1 MIRSLALCAA
11 LLAAGAARAGEPS
24 LPEVA
29 DAKAPPGKVPDAT
42 TVERARTP
50 IEALNERLI
59 GSASR
64 AVRFDW
70 RQKTVGFGLLT
81 SSLLELN
88 NFASMR
94 VGGFARFPYNDFVVE
109 VAASRAFVWGSDST
123 AKLAQTPY
131 RQSGRPDRFELD
143 LNVDYVLAEGVVTP
157 RPSFIPP
164 AQLVF
169 SVTGGFR
176 YLVYSETWR
185 NLSLGGIG
193 LALFAPSLQQK
204 ELDNLESGRLPAMQL
219 DRGRYG
225 LLTGFSLDLYFQS
238 GLFVSPRV
246 LLALPVFSGLT
257 ESGLGPWWELT
268 LRLGWML

>member
-11 LLAAGAARAGEPS
+11 LFVAGAARAGEPAPATS
-24 LPEVA
+24 AGAE
-29 DAKAPPGKVPDAT
+29 APPGKVPDPT

-50 IEALNERLI
+50 FEALNERLI

-70 RQKTVGFGLLT
+70 RRKTAGFGLLT

-94 VGGFARFPYNDFVVE
+94 VGGFARIPTGDFVVE
-109 VAASRAFVWGSDST
+109 LAASRAIVWGSDST

-131 RQSGRPDRFELD
+131 RQSGRPNRFELD

-157 RPSFIPP
+157 RPSFLPP

-176 YLVYSETWR
+176 YLVYTETWR
-185 NLSLGGIG
+185 NLSLGEIG
-193 LALFAPSLQQK
+193 LALVSPSLQQK

-219 DRGRYG
+219 DRGRFG

-257 ESGLGPWWELT
+257 QSGLGAWWELT
-268 LRLGWML
+268 VRVGWML